1 MTEFDLTQ
9 FDPANLYLYIIVALL
24 PLSALM
30 VVFQTNPYHALVIRG
45 LLGAIAALIY
55 TVLGAPDVALTEALV
70 GTLLAITL
78 YAITVRSSLVMR
90 LGLLKDSPNPS
101 LDQLMAD
108 LRTVVGRH
116 YMRLE
121 RVIYTNPEDL
131 QQALLT
137 KEVHATC
144 SPTESPT
151 DSLSDRSSDSPTDNP
166 AGPVSLAS
174 PSPAAYQTA
183 VRVQRLYDLLQEELP
198 TAATQLSYFDAD
210 ASSSSIRPP
219 QDKP

>member
-1 MTEFDLTQ
+1 MIE

-24 PLSALM
+24 PLSAAM

-45 LLGAIAALIY
+45 LLGAMAVLVY

-90 LGLLKDSPNPS
+90 LGLLKADPNPR
-101 LDQLMAD
+101 LDQLLAD
-108 LRTVVGRH
+108 LRTVVGQH

-121 RVIYTNPEDL
+121 RVVFANSEDL
-131 QQALLT
+131 QQALLA
-137 KEVHATC
+137 KEIHATC
-144 SPTESPT
+144 RPTEA
-151 DSLSDRSSDSPTDNP
+151 SS
-166 AGPVSLAS
+166 A
-174 PSPAAYQTA
+174 PSYQTS
-183 VRVQRLYDLLQEELP
+183 VRVQRLYDLLQAELP
-198 TAATQLSYFDAD
+198 AAATQLTYVDAD
-210 ASSSSIRPP
+210 VNAGAARPSSPP

>member
-1 MTEFDLTQ
+1 MIE

-24 PLSALM
+24 PLSAAM

-45 LLGAIAALIY
+45 LLGAMAVLVY

-90 LGLLKDSPNPS
+90 LGLLKDDPNPR

-108 LRTVVGRH
+108 LRTVVGQH

-121 RVIYTNPEDL
+121 RVIFTNPEEL

-144 SPTESPT
+144 RPTEA
-151 DSLSDRSSDSPTDNP
+151 
-166 AGPVSLAS
+166 AGSA
-174 PSPAAYQTA
+174 PSYQTS
-183 VRVQRLYDLLQEELP
+183 VRVQRLYDLLQAELP
-198 TAATQLSYFDAD
+198 AAATQLTYVDAD
-210 ASSSSIRPP
+210 VNAGAARPSSPP